1 MIDDGLETRI
11 MASLAPEQMIPNG
24 AGISIYSWNTILRSW
39 VPIVT
44 DMETAYATIESSI
57 RECDSH
63 LAKIE
68 RDERLLNPIFPLDE
82 ESFSGLDDDMIEHID
97 QLVYRFTKLQDS
109 MGTRLLPS
117 MYTLLE
123 NTNDP
128 KPFLLIG
135 ED

>member
-1 MIDDGLETRI
+1 
-11 MASLAPEQMIPNG
+11 
-24 AGISIYSWNTILRSW
+24 
-39 VPIVT
+39 
-44 DMETAYATIESSI
+44 
-57 RECDSH
+57 
-63 LAKIE
+63 
-68 RDERLLNPIFPLDE
+68 
-82 ESFSGLDDDMIEHID
+82 MIEHID